1 MEAWRT
7 KLLGAHLDPL
17 VRVRN
22 QCMLCV
28 YPAVLVCSLVRWGDV
43 ANLSGVA
50 KILCICCSLA
60 GLGKA
65 LLSKRVAEVD
75 ISLYACVI
83 CVAIAM
89 QDVYAASL
97 QTTRLWPLF
106 VVVLDLLALCRARTS
121 FRQILSH
128 VLFGWVLLTFIEDV
142 ARLGLYDMPGTADDV
157 DRRALQ
163 SCSVLPCGRDTLVVL
178 IPFQAGLF
186 AAVHLYLRPHC
197 HLVLQSSW
205 QEEKQFENE
214 KSILRSLIALDLTTA
229 FHVLKHFDSKGD
241 REMGVLFQQL
251 ANTMNGFLS
260 YAHGR
265 SDSDCPSSPG
275 SFSGFSGTSPR
286 FSHCSSASPGY
297 ACRDSR
303 AAPQTAEVVIVFT
316 DIQSSTALWDG
327 CPDGMKKALRTHNE
341 AMRECIR
348 TYDGYEVKTIGDAFM
363 VAFDDTAAA
372 ISCALAFQTS
382 LVNCTWPENLL
393 SLPEMGP
400 HVPGLWHGLRVRI
413 GVHGGPV
420 DVEENPVTGRFDYM
434 GRTVNKAARLES
446 VCAGGAVAVT
456 TELLA
461 KANLEAIDVPFL
473 SFPAGDI
480 VLKGF
485 AEAQCCTMLI
495 PEALKGRSDSVISS
509 FNSGKTFAGEDNLTI
524 PLALPRQR
532 SSKRLLPEFIRVK
545 LHRASSATSGQ
556 VGLSYDH
563 LSQLLEPSVYIG
575 RVLNTVIAALDR
587 TDGSVVYLGSTSVNV
602 SWNTQ
607 KKCTKHIQQS
617 IRFVTLLQGQTESL
631 GRWKCDPCV
640 GLACGSVLYGG
651 MASETYRCKMMVGS
665 CADVSQALA
674 EHARELQVFCLTAS
688 LPNQASA
695 AMDLGLRGFIRPVD
709 QWRLSGLHPDL
720 MVIYQVRTD
729 ELANENV
736 QLMGYVDD
744 NNDWGWSEAYIDAFE
759 SGAAAVIMQR
769 SADPVLLKVA
779 DALLLPKPSRELPAG
794 NNGGGHQSTRRSVDF
809 VVEEVQ

>member
-303 AAPQTAEVVIVFT
+303 AAPQTAE
-316 DIQSSTALWDG
+316 
-327 CPDGMKKALRTHNE
+327 
-341 AMRECIR
+341 
-348 TYDGYEVKTIGDAFM
+348 
-363 VAFDDTAAA
+363 
-372 ISCALAFQTS
+372 TS